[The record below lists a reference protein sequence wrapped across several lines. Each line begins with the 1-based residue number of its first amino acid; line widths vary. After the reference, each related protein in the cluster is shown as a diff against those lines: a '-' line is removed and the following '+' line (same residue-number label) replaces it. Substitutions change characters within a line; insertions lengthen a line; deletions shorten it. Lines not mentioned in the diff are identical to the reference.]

1 MEEQIISKEID
12 YLKEAVTLL
21 RIVSGSDNM
30 DRLEKRILSA
40 VGRQSDR
47 IRQILQLLK
56 KIEKEAQEC
65 FQEQKD
71 EIDYYFQ
78 RSGQTSMTAG
88 DMVLLYENCLSAAP
102 GKEVEALRLFWQ
114 SLDEESYY
122 EEFGECLTGYE
133 NGLDALEHPKALTD
147 PMEILRTILKL
158 NIPEEEKWKLQQIF
172 LEPQKHR
179 ERILPLLQEAVTL
192 LHGYD
197 REIAPLTEEFFLFW
211 SRTLEHTDIYDY
223 IRENLGS
230 ALGKCQWGTVIRPQL
245 MSPGTLGLQLKT
257 QRGAFVPSPA
267 YFWAGILY
275 GEDFSIRS
283 VLDGEEGNRQEIA
296 LYALKLLSDKSKF
309 EILAYIRNRQAYGSE
324 LARQFGLTT
333 ATISHH
339 MSTLVGEGLVEVTRE
354 DNKVFYRSRTEALR
368 SILEYCI
375 DALT

>member
-12 YLKEAVTLL
+12 YLREAVILL
-21 RIVSGSDNM
+21 QIVSSSDNM
-30 DRLEKRILSA
+30 DRLEKRILGA
-40 VGRQSDR
+40 VDKQTDR

-56 KIEKEAQEC
+56 RIEKSAAEC
-65 FQEQKD
+65 FQGEK
-71 EIDYYFQ
+71 ETVDYYF
-78 RSGQTSMTAG
+78 RCFGQTFMTAG
-88 DMVLLYENCLSAAP
+88 NMVLLNENCPPAAP
-102 GKEVEALRLFWQ
+102 GREVEELRLFWRN
-114 SLDEESYY
+114 LDEESYY
-122 EEFGECLTGYE
+122 AEFGECLTGYE
-133 NGLDALEHPKALTD
+133 NALDALESPKALTD

-158 NIPEEEKWKLQQIF
+158 NIPEREKWKLQQIF

-179 ERILPLLQEAVTL
+179 ERVLPLLQEAVAL

-223 IRENLGS
+223 IQKNLGS
-230 ALGKCQWGTVIRPQL
+230 SLGKCQWGTIIRPQL
-245 MSPGTLGLQLKT
+245 MNPGTLGLQLKT

-267 YFWAGILY
+267 CFWAGLLY
-275 GEDFSIRS
+275 GEDFAIRS

-324 LARQFGLTT
+324 LARQLGLTT
-333 ATISHH
+333 ATISYH
-339 MSTLVGEGLVEVTRE
+339 MSALVGEGLVEVTRE
-354 DNKVFYRSRTEALR
+354 ENKVFYRSRTDALR

-375 DALT
+375 EALT